1 MFPDSVMDNQNSPS
15 NQHLWQRIESW
26 GRLLFHRDTP
36 WRAKAI
42 IALAILYLLS
52 PFDLVPDWIMGL
64 GLLDDLTVV
73 SLLVA
78 WALKIAEKNKN
89 V

>member
-1 MFPDSVMDNQNSPS
+1 MDKQNSPS
-15 NQHLWQRIESW
+15 KQRLWQRIESW
-26 GRLLFHRDTP
+26 GRLLFRKETP
-36 WRAKAI
+36 LRAKAI

-64 GLLDDLTVV
+64 GLLDDLTIV

-78 WALKIAEKNKN
+78 WALRIAEKNKN
-89 V
+89 L